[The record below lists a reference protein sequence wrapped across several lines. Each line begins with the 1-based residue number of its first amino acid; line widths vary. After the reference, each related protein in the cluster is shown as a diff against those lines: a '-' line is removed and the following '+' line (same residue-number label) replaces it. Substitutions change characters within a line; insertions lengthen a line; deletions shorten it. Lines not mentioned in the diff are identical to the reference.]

1 LRNSHR
7 FGSLEFNSSF
17 SLAHDG
23 TGREIRF
30 TRSERELLRILAHH
44 PRRLFSRAQLIEK
57 VSPGSE
63 SDRYID
69 YLVARLRT
77 KLGDNPR
84 NPAFI
89 ATHHGEGYLWI
100 AAPKDGESDGQRLDA
115 LLVIGPVFG
124 LRRNAGAERGR
135 AVLERLCTAVGD
147 ATIGDERIVIR
158 ENWTFQRH
166 EASGARFTMDV
177 SFFSTGGVLHCAAA
191 LRNAVTRR
199 VLETYRFVADDPP
212 APGIID
218 DIAASIRNAM
228 WMNAATPD
236 NRPGPRDV
244 PLELQMHNAA
254 KLLTDQAVT
263 YATAGEELAER
274 RRKTPDDPEVNLMW
288 AMHLYMRI
296 LQNPADFDKRAAYE
310 TEIGAIVHAHLP
322 SYRDNPIHR
331 LAAARLLMLAHPGDL
346 DTAELLAEEALA
358 ETPAFAASFAMLGK
372 VKMCRGDLDEAIG
385 LYDSGIELA
394 EPASEFHVFLLVQ
407 KCLALSAAGDRE
419 ALDACC
425 AALYAARP
433 AVRPKFGYFFAA
445 EDALPP
451 DLELALGYLTA
462 EQCRYAVGF
471 LHYFSARS
479 FHVKRHRENVMRGMI
494 AHAVRKFGPA
504 VVPDEVWQSVPRLR
518 RRMSASMS
526 G

>member
-1 LRNSHR
+1 M
-7 FGSLEFNSSF
+7 
-17 SLAHDG
+17 LA
-23 TGREIRF
+23 
-30 TRSERELLRILAHH
+30 LH
-44 PRRLFSRAQLIEK
+44 PRRLFSRAQLIDK
-57 VSPGSE
+57 ISPGSD
-63 SDRYID
+63 SDRYVD
-69 YLVARLRT
+69 YLVARVRT

-84 NPAFI
+84 DPAFI

-100 AAPKDGESDGQRLDA
+100 AAPKDGENDGHRLDA

-124 LRRNAGAERGR
+124 LRRNGGAESGR
-135 AVLERLCTAVGD
+135 AILERLCAAIGEATLGD
-147 ATIGDERIVIR
+147 GRIVIR
-158 ENWTFQRH
+158 EGWSFQRN
-166 EASGARFTMDV
+166 EAGNVRFTMDV
-177 SFFSTGGVLHCAAA
+177 SFFSKGDALHGAAA
-191 LRNAVTRR
+191 LRDALTRR
-199 VLETYRFVADDPP
+199 VLDAYRFVAEDTF
-212 APGIID
+212 APETID
-218 DIAASIRNAM
+218 RIAASIRHAM
-228 WMNAATPD
+228 WIDAATPD
-236 NRPGPRDV
+236 NRPGPLAV

-274 RRKTPDDPEVNLMW
+274 RRKMPDDPEVNLMW

-296 LQNPADFDKRAAYE
+296 LQSPADFDKRAAYE
-310 TEIGAIVHAHLP
+310 TEISAIVHAHLP

-331 LAAARLLMLAHPGDL
+331 LAAARLLMLARPGDL

-372 VKMCRGDLDEAIG
+372 VNMCRGDLDEAIR

-425 AALYAARP
+425 EALYAARP

-451 DLELALGYLTA
+451 DLERALGYLTA

-494 AHAVRKFGPA
+494 AHAVRKFGPT

-518 RRMSASMS
+518 RRMSA
-526 G
+526 